1 MKDKN
6 PPDERVVYLALKNVF
21 KGKNAEVRRLTAV
34 RKLITQNQKDSDV
47 SNLINGHNIDIVCQ
61 MARSLL
67 TEEIFEST
75 LKAKI
80 RFPEVFDVSPAQS
93 ADRAASEA
101 EAAINEANAI
111 KGVVHAYSEDV
122 QYDIPPP
129 PSPLPPEAIPE
140 TESVETFR
148 DPKLP
153 TVKSGRVVPS
163 LFPVY
168 LPLRTQHRILTN
180 VQSILEEVCFDYAER
195 FMPEIL
201 KKNRWDCS
209 EAAELNL
216 WSAEF
221 LQRQNEFS
229 DRAEDVRK
237 PLTSLLRSVADIRH
251 TAVHRICISA
261 KGLEQFLLNAES
273 FAMLLG
279 DEMRLKSLTELR
291 RNIQQSIEELERNK
305 HVLSSKLKET
315 LKRIAAQR
323 AELDRIEE
331 MAISDMMREDGEYQ
345 AFAGRN
351 LEEATIS
358 SQAPTVVTAVK
369 EDETGSNID
378 DVDIVEE
385 DSRSVENNIN

>member
-21 KGKNAEVRRLTAV
+21 KGKNAE
-34 RKLITQNQKDSDV
+34 
-47 SNLINGHNIDIVCQ
+47 
-61 MARSLL
+61 
-67 TEEIFEST
+67 
-75 LKAKI
+75 AKI

-122 QYDIPPP
+122 QYDMPPP
-129 PSPLPPEAIPE
+129 PSPPPPEAIVE

-237 PLTSLLRSVADIRH
+237 PLNSLLRSVADIRH

-261 KGLEQFLLNAES
+261 KGLEQFLLNAE
-273 FAMLLG
+273 
-279 DEMRLKSLTELR
+279 K
-291 RNIQQSIEELERNK
+291 RNK

-378 DVDIVEE
+378 DVDTVEE
-385 DSRSVENNIN
+385 DSRSAENNIN

>member
-21 KGKNAEVRRLTAV
+21 KGKNAEVRRLAAV

-47 SNLINGHNIDIVCQ
+47 SGLINGHNIDIVCQ

-67 TEEIFEST
+67 TEEVFEST

-93 ADRAASEA
+93 AEREASEA

-111 KGVVHAYSEDV
+111 KGAVNAYSEGV
-122 QYDIPPP
+122 QILIPHPDIVD
-129 PSPLPPEAIPE
+129 
-140 TESVETFR
+140 TESVETCH
-148 DPKLP
+148 DPELP
-153 TVKSGRVVPS
+153 IVESTRVVPS
-163 LFPVY
+163 LFPAY
-168 LPLRTQHRILTN
+168 LPLRTQHRILTS
-180 VQSILEEVCFDYAER
+180 VQSILEDVCFDYGQR
-195 FMPEIL
+195 VMPEIL
-201 KKNRWDCS
+201 EKNKWDCS

-221 LQRQNEFS
+221 LRRQNEFS
-229 DRAEDVRK
+229 DKVDDVRK
-237 PLTSLLRSVADIRH
+237 PLAILLRSVANIRH
-251 TAVHRICISA
+251 TAVHRVCISA

-273 FAMLLG
+273 FTMLLG
-279 DEMRLKSLTELR
+279 DTTRLQSLTELR
-291 RNIQQSIEELERNK
+291 QNIQQSIEELERNK
-305 HVLSSKLKET
+305 HVLSSKFRET

-358 SQAPTVVTAVK
+358 SMAPILVSTVK

-378 DVDIVEE
+378 DVDTVED
-385 DSRSVENNIN
+385 DSRSS

>member
-6 PPDERVVYLALKNVF
+6 QPDERVVYLALKNVF

-34 RKLITQNQKDSDV
+34 RRLITQNQKDSDV

-61 MARSLL
+61 IARSLL

-93 ADRAASEA
+93 AERAASEA

-111 KGVVHAYSEDV
+111 KGVAHAYSEDV
-122 QYDIPPP
+122 QFDIPPP
-129 PSPLPPEAIPE
+129 PPPDIAE
-140 TESVETFR
+140 TESVDTFR

-153 TVKSGRVVPS
+153 TVNSARVVPS

-180 VQSILEEVCFDYAER
+180 VQSILEDICFDYAER
-195 FMPEIL
+195 AMPEIL
-201 KKNRWDCS
+201 KKNKWDCP

-221 LQRQNEFS
+221 LLRQNDFS
-229 DRAEDVRK
+229 DRVEDVRK
-237 PLTSLLRSVADIRH
+237 PLTSLLRSIADIRH

-273 FAMLLG
+273 FAVLL
-279 DEMRLKSLTELR
+279 DDTTRLRSLTELR

-331 MAISDMMREDGEYQ
+331 MAISDMLREDGEYQ

-358 SQAPTVVTAVK
+358 SQAPTIVTAVK

-385 DSRSVENNIN
+385 DSRSAENNTN

>member
-34 RKLITQNQKDSDV
+34 RRLITQNQKDPDV
-47 SNLINGHNIDIVCQ
+47 SNLINEYNIDIICQ
-61 MARSLL
+61 IARSLL
-67 TEEIFEST
+67 TEGIFEST

-80 RFPEVFDVSPAQS
+80 QFPEVFDVSPAQS
-93 ADRAASEA
+93 AERAASEA

-111 KGVVHAYSEDV
+111 KGVAQAYSEDM
-122 QYDIPPP
+122 QFDIPPP
-129 PSPLPPEAIPE
+129 PPPPPDIAE
-140 TESVETFR
+140 TESVDTFR

-153 TVKSGRVVPS
+153 TVKSARVVPS

-180 VQSILEEVCFDYAER
+180 VQSILEDICFDYAER
-195 FMPEIL
+195 VMPEVL
-201 KKNRWDCS
+201 KKNKWDCP

-221 LQRQNEFS
+221 LLRQNDFP
-229 DRAEDVRK
+229 DRVEEVRK
-237 PLTSLLRSVADIRH
+237 PLTSLFRSVADIRH

-273 FAMLLG
+273 FAVLLG
-279 DEMRLKSLTELR
+279 DTTRLKSLTELR

-358 SQAPTVVTAVK
+358 SQAPTIVTAVK

-378 DVDIVEE
+378 DVDTVEE
-385 DSRSVENNIN
+385 DSRSSG